1 MCVDPARALNGVC
14 DFIITKSSRQ
24 FILSAPLIAIVESK
38 NDNLRSALGQ
48 CIASMYAAQVLNLQ
62 SSTPIDA
69 VFGVVTT
76 GSAWKFL
83 RLQHSVVTLDVKE
96 YYIDNAAKILGVL
109 RHILESA

>member
-1 MCVDPARALNGVC
+1 MFIVSLRSVC

-24 FILSAPLIAIVESK
+24 FGILCGPPLSRNRRAENRQPAIRPGAMHRLDVCGPSPQ
-38 NDNLRSALGQ
+38 SP
-48 CIASMYAAQVLNLQ
+48 